1 MVPYCRHSN
10 VATEGE
16 LRHLVRELMNVAI
29 AYVMGG
35 LSG

>member
-16 LRHLVRELMNVAI
+16 LRHLVREFVIVAVPYGI
-29 AYVMGG
+29 VI
-35 LSG
+35 